1 MRFSDVPEG
10 DQADDTTTKKL
21 NFPVTEDVGEM
32 VFHQVRGRRVRG
44 LLVDPAA
51 SSGLIGSEA
60 HRDLFD
66 SGMVP
71 SEKASEI
78 TWGTTVT
85 GISGQSDQTMAR
97 ISIPFGIGTEDAE
110 YTADIIGGDGS
121 NCPAL
126 LPNGSL
132 RQLRTTMM
140 IQWYDNGDGVMICSL
155 NGHRPDDPAA
165 NLVAM
170 KLLLAESGH
179 YILPV
184 NKEDQDMSLNEQ
196 KEILAWW
203 KGRIQEEGQTAVPE
217 KEGLHMGTTMVLSNS
232 NVGTTSRKPWPCR
245 SHRSMPFWRTR

>member
-1 MRFSDVPEG
+1 
-10 DQADDTTTKKL
+10 
-21 NFPVTEDVGEM
+21 M

-44 LLVDPAA
+44 LLVDPGA
-51 SSGLIGSEA
+51 SSGLIGSQTL
-60 HRDLFD
+60 RDLFD

-71 SEKASEI
+71 PEKANKI
-78 TWGTTVT
+78 TWGAAQTTVT
-85 GISGQSDQTMAR
+85 GISCQSDQTIAR
-97 ISIPFGIGTEDAE
+97 ISIPFCIGAEDAE

-140 IQWYDNGDGVMICSL
+140 TQWYSNGDGVMICSL

-165 NLVAM
+165 NPVAM

-184 NKEDQDMSLNEQ
+184 NKEYQDMSLNEQ

-203 KGRIQEEGQTAVPE
+203 KGRSSKHTVAREQSDMNDNTGNYDIKSINVADTENVPD
-217 KEGLHMGTTMVLSNS
+217 SNAE
-232 NVGTTSRKPWPCR
+232 NLKLQFAADTEPKNDKFNNKTEMIKVADTEPR
-245 SHRSMPFWRTR
+245 S

>member
-1 MRFSDVPEG
+1 MEPLPTRRVRFSDVPEG
-10 DQADDTTTKKL
+10 DRADDTTTKKL

-32 VFHQVRGRRVRG
+32 VFHQVRGPRVRG
-44 LLVDPAA
+44 LLVDPGA
-51 SSGLIGSEA
+51 SSGLIGSETL
-60 HRDLFD
+60 RDLFD

-71 SEKASEI
+71 PEKANEI
-78 TWGTTVT
+78 TWGAAQTTVT
-85 GISGQSDQTMAR
+85 GISCQSDQTIAR
-97 ISIPFGIGTEDAE
+97 ISIPFCIGAEDAE

-140 IQWYDNGDGVMICSL
+140 TQWYGNGDGVMICRL

-170 KLLLAESGH
+170 KLLLA
-179 YILPV
+179 
-184 NKEDQDMSLNEQ
+184 DQDMSLNEQ

-203 KGRIQEEGQTAVPE
+203 KG
-217 KEGLHMGTTMVLSNS
+217 
-232 NVGTTSRKPWPCR
+232 
-245 SHRSMPFWRTR
+245 